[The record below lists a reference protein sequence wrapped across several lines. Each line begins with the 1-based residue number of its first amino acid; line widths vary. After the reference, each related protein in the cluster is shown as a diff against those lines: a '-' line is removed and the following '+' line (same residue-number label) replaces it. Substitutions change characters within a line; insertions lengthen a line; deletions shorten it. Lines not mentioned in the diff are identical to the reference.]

1 MDAAHQSEMQHHME
15 GMRAQHQQLLWV
27 HFGVILLGIWLLTSP
42 VTFGMPQVGEL
53 PARVAEVTRSRGL
66 QPIPERLQWMAW
78 SDMASGVA
86 MIVFGSLSLWF
97 RQRWAQWGTCAVGL
111 WLLAAPL
118 LFWSP
123 LASQYANDTLVGA
136 FAIALSILV
145 PMMPGMDMAA
155 MMAPEDI
162 PPGWSY
168 SPSAWSQRLPIIALG
183 FVGFFIARYLAA
195 YQLGHIAAV
204 WDPVFSDGT
213 RTIITSD
220 VSKAWPIPDAGL
232 GALSYLLEGLSGMM
246 GGRARWRTM
255 PWMVA
260 MFGVLVIPLG
270 AVSIFFIVIQPIMI
284 GTWCTLCLVSAAA
297 MVFMLPYTFDEVVA
311 MLQYLAQARRA
322 GQRLWPVFW
331 HGGVVQGGS
340 TDDSPPLEMNKGRWR
355 ALHEQ
360 AMALPLALLVSAS
373 IGIWLMF
380 TRLSLGHT
388 GAMADSDHLVGSLV
402 FTVSVCAFAEVVRPM
417 RLANGL
423 FGAWL
428 LIAPW
433 VLEGATPTGAVAV
446 MVAGAALIGLAL
458 PRGPVRHQYGRW
470 NAALRW

>member
-27 HFGVILLGIWLLTSP
+27 HFGVVLLGIWLLTSP

-53 PARVAEVTRSRGL
+53 PVRVAEVTRSRGL
-66 QPIPERLQWMAW
+66 QPIAERLQWMAW

-97 RQRWAQWGTCAVGL
+97 RQRWAQWGTCAVG
-111 WLLAAPL
+111 
-118 LFWSP
+118 
-123 LASQYANDTLVGA
+123 
-136 FAIALSILV
+136 
-145 PMMPGMDMAA
+145 
-155 MMAPEDI
+155 
-162 PPGWSY
+162 
-168 SPSAWSQRLPIIALG
+168 
-183 FVGFFIARYLAA
+183 
-195 YQLGHIAAV
+195 
-204 WDPVFSDGT
+204 
-213 RTIITSD
+213 
-220 VSKAWPIPDAGL
+220 
-232 GALSYLLEGLSGMM
+232 
-246 GGRARWRTM
+246 
-255 PWMVA
+255 
-260 MFGVLVIPLG
+260 
-270 AVSIFFIVIQPIMI
+270 
-284 GTWCTLCLVSAAA
+284 
-297 MVFMLPYTFDEVVA
+297 
-311 MLQYLAQARRA
+311 
-322 GQRLWPVFW
+322 LWPVFW